1 MQNLIGLL
9 FLILPFS
16 DGDGQIHLATCS
28 KGIPSLFSIAIA
40 RRVAIPMLASPAPCS
55 TYMKVNFLWGVLQAW
70 HRLPKHLEEEG
81 VILEPGVGRLH
92 CGQHPCHGHARRAL
106 DVIVECAEPAQQGEI
121 YFKVANKKLQRVNKK
136 LCCILTS
143 LTCSCTSRGI

>member
-40 RRVAIPMLASPAPCS
+40 RRVAIPMLASPAPWS
-55 TYMKVNFLWGVLQAW
+55 TYMKVNFLLGVALFDISLSNIDCQCIGTLEKYQ
-70 HRLPKHLEEEG
+70 HRY
-81 VILEPGVGRLH
+81 
-92 CGQHPCHGHARRAL
+92 GH
-106 DVIVECAEPAQQGEI
+106 
-121 YFKVANKKLQRVNKK
+121 FANIDTDIDKAIQ
-136 LCCILTS
+136 
-143 LTCSCTSRGI
+143 